1 MLRSIV
7 FLLAFIA
14 APVCAQPRSLA
25 DFFRDF
31 ADEWMRGNPSQAAAT
46 RYFSGAEQTTLERQL
61 TPETRAWRQGR
72 VRLARKGVAEL
83 AKFDRSRM
91 THDERISADLMKW
104 QLSTL
109 IAGEAYED
117 FRFPIDQFNG
127 PNVSIPNTL
136 TVQHPMVTADD
147 ARNYVARLGQVR
159 QRMEEAIIEAG
170 LLKAKGMLPPRFILR
185 STLSQLEHFIG
196 TPPAQN
202 PLVAVFAERMRGIDS
217 LPPDERDALRANA
230 EKIVASDVYPAWQ
243 KAIELLES
251 IVPASKDDAG
261 LWRFKGGDKAYA
273 YALRRFTTTKLG
285 PDEIHKIG
293 LREVARLEGEMDQ
306 VFRSIGRTQGTIKE
320 RTQALSRDLAYP
332 NTDEGR
338 AAIMTDIDRILR
350 DAQKRSTELFAETPK
365 APVVAKPYP
374 QFRWASAAASYSF
387 PAPDGSRPGT
397 FQMPLRPSQLTQ
409 FALRSLVYHE
419 TVPGHHFQIAL
430 EMENKALPR
439 FRQIRAYGFISA
451 FGEGWAL
458 YAERLANEAGWY
470 EGDPQ
475 GLLGQLDS
483 ELFRARRLV
492 VDTGIHAKHW
502 TREQAIAYGIG
513 PSEIERYVVFAGQA
527 CSYMLGELK
536 IIELRDKA
544 KRAMGERYSPKEFHR
559 AVLRTGSVPLELL
572 EQEINAYIAN
582 GGK

>member
-1 MLRSIV
+1 
-7 FLLAFIA
+7 
-14 APVCAQPRSLA
+14 
-25 DFFRDF
+25 
-31 ADEWMRGNPSQAAAT
+31 MRGNPNQAAAT
-46 RYFSGAEQTTLERQL
+46 RYFSGAEQTSFERQL

-72 VRLARKGVAEL
+72 VRLARKGMAAL
-83 AKFDRSRM
+83 AKFDRSKM

-136 TVQHPMVTADD
+136 TVQHPMVTPDD

-159 QRMEEAIIEAG
+159 LRMEEAITEAG
-170 LLKAKGMLPPRFILR
+170 RLKAKGMIPPRFILR
-185 STLSQLEHFIG
+185 STLAQLEHFIG

-202 PLVAVFAERMRGIDS
+202 PLVAVFAERMRGIDA

-230 EKIVASDVYPAWQ
+230 EKIVASDVYPAWK

-293 LREVARLEGEMDQ
+293 LREVARLEGEMDK
-306 VFRSIGRTQGTIKE
+306 VFRSIGRSDGTIKE
-320 RTQALSRDLAYP
+320 RTQALSRDLSYP

-350 DAQKRSTELFAETPK
+350 DAEKRSQALFAETPK

-513 PSEIERYVVFAGQA
+513 PSEVERYVVFAGQA

-559 AVLRTGSVPLELL
+559 AVLRTGTVPLELL
-572 EQEINAYIAN
+572 EREIDAYIAS
-582 GGK
+582 GK